1 MDVIKSIRKALKEDL
16 FRLFTKQIDNN
27 MKKLKS
33 IAALLFISL
42 KIFAQ
47 SPDEVFNKYYE
58 ATGGKELWDSIKTY
72 TIKQSYKAN
81 ATTDF
86 DQEISASFD
95 EQAISKVKTLMKK
108 DFIYVAKGQDG
119 WLKIPMGSRD
129 KATKF
134 DVKDL
139 SEREKNSLI
148 SELRESII
156 PFWDYSKR
164 SYKARIVATEGKNIQ
179 VELANTTQ
187 KYDLFF
193 NTDTGLLTK
202 QVLTEG
208 REITTV
214 EHQKYT
220 KSTLGISYASE
231 STSVNNT
238 DRRNNKVTT
247 SIIFNDKLDSA
258 LFIK

>member
-1 MDVIKSIRKALKEDL
+1 
-16 FRLFTKQIDNN
+16 

-33 IAALLFISL
+33 IAALFFVSF

-47 SPDEVFNKYYE
+47 TPDDVFNKYYE
-58 ATGGKELWDSIKTY
+58 ATGGKELWDEIKTY

-81 ATTDF
+81 AATDF
-86 DQEISASFD
+86 DQEISVSLD

-108 DFIYVAKGQDG
+108 DFIYVAKGQEG

-134 DVKDL
+134 DIKDL
-139 SEREKNSLI
+139 SERERNSLI
-148 SELRESII
+148 LELRESVI
-156 PFWDYSKR
+156 PFWDYAKR
-164 SYKARIVATEGKNIQ
+164 GYRVRIIGSEGKNIQ
-179 VELANTTQ
+179 VELANTNQ

-208 REITTV
+208 REITTI

-220 KSTLGISYASE
+220 KSSLGISYASE
-231 STSVNNT
+231 STSVNNI
-238 DRRNNKVTT
+238 DRRNNRVTT
-247 SIIFNDKLDSA
+247 SILFNDKLDSA
-258 LFIK
+258 LFVK